1 MIFAA
6 LIKGMLLGLVIAIT
20 LGPAFFA
27 VIQTSIDRG
36 FRYAILI
43 AIGVLLSDIT
53 LIYVSYI
60 GLSNLLSNGIGKVY
74 SGIAGGI
81 ILILFGIYTFYK
93 KPDILKRRSP
103 NYKTPTSPSPLVFIA
118 KGFFLNAFNPTIL
131 IFWIALVSYVRN
143 EAPYGRVDEYALF
156 FFLGMVS
163 SIFSIDLLKSF
174 IGYRIKKYLRPRIQ
188 LRVNHIVGICMVS
201 FGIVL
206 LVRLFIL

>member
-6 LIKGMLLGLVIAIT
+6 LIKGMLVGLIVAVT

-43 AIGVLLSDIT
+43 ALGVLLSDIT

-60 GLSNLLSNGIGKVY
+60 GLSNLLSSGITKTY

-81 ILILFGIYTFYK
+81 ILILFGVYTFYK

-103 NYKTPTSPSPLVFIA
+103 NYKTPSSPSPLVFLA
-118 KGFFLNAFNPTIL
+118 KGFLLNAFNPFIL
-131 IFWIALVSYVRN
+131 FFWIAFVSYVRDL
-143 EAPYGRVDEYALF
+143 APYGKVGEFAFF
-156 FFLGMVS
+156 FFLGTVLT
-163 SIFSIDLLKSF
+163 IFCFDLLKSF
-174 IGYRIKKYLRPRIQ
+174 IGYKIKKYLRPRVQ
-188 LRVNHIVGICMVS
+188 LMINHIVGISMVI

-206 LVRLFIL
+206 LVRLFIF